1 MMNYEIPMV
10 RTCMD
15 LDLLEINF
23 HGLRLFHENHE
34 IKNIHLENSCPHDM
48 NMLHVS
54 FCFISSPNVRWHG
67 LEKIS
72 GYTNKAQPFEAPRN
86 VAIACFYISVFLFFE
101 MAWEYSS
108 AVLYP
113 EQGDYK

>member
-1 MMNYEIPMV
+1 M
-10 RTCMD
+10 
-15 LDLLEINF
+15 
-23 HGLRLFHENHE
+23 
-34 IKNIHLENSCPHDM
+34 
-48 NMLHVS
+48 
-54 FCFISSPNVRWHG
+54 RWHG

-101 MAWEYSS
+101 MAWEYSY

-113 EQGDYK
+113 ELSGGMYMCIQSNPDTNMGGGHIYS